1 MTSLKFGA
9 REIGEDAPCY
19 VIAEAG
25 VNHNGDMDLAL
36 RLIDAAAEAGAD
48 AVKFQTF
55 QVREIV
61 SAEARKA
68 AYQARNTGQDGGQME
83 MLRALELSFPQFEK
97 LAAHCRDRDIAF
109 MSTAFD
115 AGSLDF
121 VASLDPPALK
131 WPSGEIDNIPF
142 LRKAARLGRPVI
154 LSTGMAGLGEIERA
168 LRELDAGGCPGVVVL
183 HCTSNY
189 PAAAA
194 DLNLKAIPAI
204 RQAFGRQV
212 GYSDH
217 SLGVAAAL
225 AARALGMCVLEK
237 HYTLDRG
244 MEGPD
249 HAASLEPG
257 ELKRLIEELRF
268 VEAALGDG
276 VKSPRAAEL
285 NTRAVARRG
294 LRLRR
299 AMAAG
304 EAVAEADL
312 AALRPATGISPAMI
326 DEVVGRRLARDLA
339 EGEALNWADLS

>member
-9 REIGEDAPCY
+9 REIGEGAPCY

-25 VNHNGDMDLAL
+25 VNHNGDIDLAF

-61 SAEARKA
+61 SADARKA
-68 AYQARNTGQDGGQME
+68 AYQARNTKSDGDQME
-83 MLRALELSFPQFEK
+83 MLRALELSFKQFEA
-97 LAAHCRDRDIAF
+97 LEAHCREREIAF

-115 AGSLDF
+115 AESLDF
-121 VASLDPPALK
+121 VAGLRPPALK

-142 LRKAARLGRPVI
+142 LRKAARLGLPVI
-154 LSTGMAGLGEIERA
+154 LSTGMAGLAEVERA
-168 LRELDAGGCPGVVVL
+168 LRELDAGGCPGVAIL

-194 DLNLKAIPAI
+194 DLNLKAIPSL
-204 RQAFGRQV
+204 RQAFGREV

-217 SLGVAAAL
+217 SLGIAAAL
-225 AARALGMCVLEK
+225 AARALGMSVLEK
-237 HYTLDRG
+237 HYTLDRA

-257 ELKRLIEELRF
+257 ELKTLIQELRF

-276 VKSPRAAEL
+276 VKSPKPSEA

-299 AMAAG
+299 DLAAG
-304 EAVAEADL
+304 TVVGEADL
-312 AALRPATGISPAMI
+312 IALRPAVGISPAMI
-326 DEVVGRRLARDLA
+326 DEVTGRKLGRAMA
-339 EGEALNWADLS
+339 EGEVLNWADLS